1 MKRVISLTITL
12 LLAVGYVQPANA
24 AQMGI
29 TASKTTNLSAQETV
43 TISLTNF
50 PTKAGIYLQQCV
62 EPVTVVFRAA
72 SCNRVSQLWIT
83 NEAGGSF
90 KPTESF
96 PMTLVAKY
104 ENVDCTIQKCG
115 ITARFDRTA
124 GADTS
129 EDQFIPII
137 FNASLQSTPAAT
149 PAPLAEQK
157 VSKLI
162 KSMKN
167 KAKIAL
173 PIQSDKG
180 INLTYRTTTPRI
192 CSLKE
197 NVITARKAGL
207 CKVQLFAPANES
219 TAMLARDV
227 NIRVR

>member
-1 MKRVISLTITL
+1 MKKFISFTITL

-29 TASKTTNLSAQETV
+29 TVSKSTNLSAQETV

-62 EPVTVVFRAA
+62 EPITGMRAA

-83 NEAGGSF
+83 NEALGSF

-96 PMTLVAKY
+96 PMTLLAKY

-149 PAPLAEQK
+149 PTPLAEQK
-157 VSKLI
+157 ISKMI
-162 KSMKN
+162 TSMKN
-167 KAKIAL
+167 KAKVAL

-180 INLTYRTTTPRI
+180 INLTYRTTTPQI